1 MKLYFTRRNFFSTGI
16 TALVAARELRSQS
29 AAIPVAGVPV
39 KTYGPRSTVALVHGG
54 ERRKNV
60 YDALMAI
67 DDQIR
72 PKLKAKKRIV
82 IKPNNVATNNQLSCT
97 HADALRGILDY
108 VVPRFK
114 GPITIAESSAGDT
127 WTGFRNFKYP
137 DVLKEF
143 SSRSIELIDLNAD
156 PKFVNQ
162 ILLDQ
167 DAHVVPVR
175 LAARLLDSDAF
186 IIGASL
192 MKSHNYV
199 VATLG
204 VKNMVL
210 GAPLHSP
217 VRSAD
222 AFNHKASYHAG
233 FHLVHYNMLVT
244 AQAMQPYWGAT
255 VIDGY
260 EGMEGNGPAMG
271 TPVDSRIAIASTD
284 FIAADRIGVEC
295 MGIDPQ
301 LMGYLRYC
309 DQVGL
314 GNYNLAKIDVRGP
327 DIASV
332 RKEYRLNSDVERQL
346 TWKDPLDMEDGSWIG
361 PRGIRTD
368 RPGRG
373 GRQ

>member
-29 AAIPVAGVPV
+29 EAIPVAGVPV
-39 KTYGPRSTVALVHGG
+39 KAYGPRSTVALTHSGD
-54 ERRKNV
+54 RRKNV

-67 DDQIR
+67 NDQIL
-72 PKLKAKKRIV
+72 PKLKTKKRV
-82 IKPNNVATNNQLSCT
+82 LIKPNNVATNNPLACT

-108 VVPRFK
+108 IVPRFK

-143 SSRSIELIDLNAD
+143 PSRNIELVDLNQEEN
-156 PKFVNQ
+156 FVNQ
-162 ILLDQ
+162 VLLDQ

-175 LAARLLDSDAF
+175 LAARLFDPDAF
-186 IIGASL
+186 IIGAAL

-204 VKNMVL
+204 LKNMVL
-210 GAPLHSP
+210 GAPLHSSP
-217 VRSAD
+217 TATAR
-222 AFNHKASYHAG
+222 FNHKASYHAG

-244 AQAMQPYWGAT
+244 AQAMLPYWGAT

-271 TPVDSRIAIASTD
+271 TPVDSKLAIASTD
-284 FIAADRIGVEC
+284 FIAADRVGVEC

-301 LMGYLRYC
+301 LLGYLRYC

-346 TWKDPLDMEDGSWIG
+346 TWKDPLDVQDGSWIG

-368 RPGRG
+368 GPRRK
-373 GRQ
+373 